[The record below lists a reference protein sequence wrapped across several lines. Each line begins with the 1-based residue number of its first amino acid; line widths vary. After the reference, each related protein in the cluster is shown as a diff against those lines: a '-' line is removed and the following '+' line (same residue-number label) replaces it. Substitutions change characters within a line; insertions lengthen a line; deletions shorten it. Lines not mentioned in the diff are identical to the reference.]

1 MSARVVQVSVS
12 PGGVPKT
19 AVEAARV
26 STVGLEGDAH
36 RNLRYH
42 GGPERAVCLYPLE
55 AIDSLVAD
63 GHPVAPGSLGENL
76 TIHGLAWK
84 DVGPGAQL
92 QVGENVILEVTRY
105 TSPCHNIAGAF
116 ADGDYSRVSEKRRP
130 GWSRVYARVLVEGT
144 VRRGDAVR
152 LLVGAESA
160 GGRIA
165 LRGSESAGGGAAL
178 RG

>member
-12 PGGVPKT
+12 PGGVPKKAVAT
-19 AVEAARV
+19 ARIGIL
-26 STVGLEGDAH
+26 GLEGDGH

-55 AIDSLVAD
+55 AIDALVAE

-76 TIHGLAWK
+76 TIYGLAWRS
-84 DVGPGAQL
+84 VVPGARL
-92 QVGENVILEVTRY
+92 QIGDEVVLEVTRF
-105 TSPCHNIAGAF
+105 TSPCGNIAGAF

-130 GWSRVYARVLVEGT
+130 GWSRVYARVLVEGS
-144 VRRGDAVR
+144 VRGGDSVR
-152 LLVGAESA
+152 LLAGAEST
-160 GGRIA
+160 
-165 LRGSESAGGGAAL
+165 GAAL